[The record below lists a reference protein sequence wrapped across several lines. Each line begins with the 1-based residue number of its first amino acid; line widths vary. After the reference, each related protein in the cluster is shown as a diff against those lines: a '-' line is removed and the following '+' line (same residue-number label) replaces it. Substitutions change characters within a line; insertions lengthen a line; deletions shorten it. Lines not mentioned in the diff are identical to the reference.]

1 MIYARQG
8 KHDEAIAAFER
19 ALELEPGIATAEH
32 NLGAS
37 LQASHSYDDALAH
50 YQTSLALG
58 DPQVSTL
65 LNMAITYFEA
75 GQLDD
80 AERVAPE
87 ALGLAPDLAPA
98 RTVLGAVALEVEQ
111 PEIALSELQ
120 RAIDLDAG
128 YGQAHFYMGLAYKS
142 LKQPTKAIAAFEQ
155 ALAHATDE
163 VTRARIR
170 RHLTELYAE

>member
-1 MIYARQG
+1 LIYAEQG
-8 KHDEAIAAFER
+8 KHDEAIAAFRR
-19 ALELEPGIATAEH
+19 ALELEPGIAATEH

-37 LQASHSYDDALAH
+37 LQATHSYDEALAH
-50 YQTSLALG
+50 YHTSLALG
-58 DPQVSTL
+58 DPQPSTL
-65 LNMAITYFEA
+65 LNMAIAYFEA
-75 GQLDD
+75 GQLQD
-80 AERVAPE
+80 AERVAHE

-142 LKQPTKAIAAFEQ
+142 LNQPTKAIAAFEE
-155 ALAHATDE
+155 ALVHATDK

-170 RHLTELYAE
+170 RHLNELYAE